1 MASLF
6 KEFAYLDYVFPAPQY
21 LGAKYRFRSW
31 IQEFIPRGIRTVAD
45 PFGGSMSVAYF
56 LKQLGYR
63 VLTNDFMAFSA
74 AIGTALVENRGEKLE
89 PRDVELL
96 LSENPDPRTYD
107 LMQRVF
113 TDVFFVESD
122 TAFLDAYRGNVDRLG
137 TPHKRAL
144 ALAVMNRA
152 LTRKVTMGHFAHTQ
166 ALAYAANPARVK
178 RNRSLVRPVRDIV
191 LDLVPTYNAAVFDN
205 GEDCSSHCGDA
216 IEYVAQIKD
225 VDLAYFDPPYGNSH
239 ADYQQFYHLLETY
252 TEYWKDKTFV
262 NGVKRYDPQRMTG
275 FDKKA
280 TVPTALEALFACAKD
295 IPYWLLSYNDRSY
308 PDVDTLAGMVGKHRR
323 VRVERKPYQESRG
336 GKGSVAGSNEI
347 LIIGEP

>member
-31 IQEFIPRGIRTVAD
+31 IQQFLPKGIRTAVD

-63 VLTNDFMAFSA
+63 VFANDFMAFSA
-74 AIGTALVENRGEKLE
+74 AIGTALVENREDRLE
-89 PRDVELL
+89 RTDVEMLF
-96 LSENPDPRTYD
+96 SENPDPHAYD
-107 LMQRVF
+107 LMRRIF

-122 TAFLDAYRGNVDRLG
+122 TAFLDSYRGNVDRLKN
-137 TPHKRAL
+137 PRKRAL

-166 ALAYAANPARVK
+166 ALAYAANPERVK
-178 RNRSLVRPVRDIV
+178 RNRSLARPVKDIV
-191 LDLVPTYNAAVFDN
+191 LDLIPEYNAAVFDN
-205 GEDCSSHCGDA
+205 GADCSSHRGDA
-216 IEYVAQIKD
+216 VKYVAQMKN
-225 VDLAYFDPPYGNSH
+225 VDLAYFDPPYGSSH

-252 TEYWKDKTFV
+252 TEYWKDKSFV
-262 NGVKRYDPQRMTG
+262 NGVKRYEPRRETG
-275 FDKKA
+275 FDKKV
-280 TVPTALEALFACAKD
+280 TVLAALETLFENAKD

-308 PDVDTLAGMVGKHRR
+308 PDVDTLASMVGRHRR
-323 VRVERKPYQESRG
+323 VRVERKTYRESRG